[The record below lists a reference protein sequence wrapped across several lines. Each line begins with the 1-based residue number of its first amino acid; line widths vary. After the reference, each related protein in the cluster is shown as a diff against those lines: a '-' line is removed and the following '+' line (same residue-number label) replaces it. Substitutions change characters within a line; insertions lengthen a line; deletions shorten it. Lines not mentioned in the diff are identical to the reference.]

1 MLVRRLTVCSKNSV
15 QIAELFDQR
24 QFRMIEGPVVPP
36 GPGEIQVR
44 VRNVGICGSD
54 LHYYQDGMIG
64 DVKILYPV
72 VLGHEPTGE
81 IVSAG
86 EGVSGVSPGASVLV
100 EPAVYCY
107 HCEFCRSGRHNV
119 CEHIRFFSTPPD
131 AGFFREFVNVPAHNV
146 LPLPE
151 GVDEK
156 TATLFEPLAVVL
168 HSLELGQPRIGETA
182 AVFGGGPIGLLTVAA
197 LRSSGA
203 GRIWC
208 IEPRPERR
216 DLAQLMGADAVID
229 PRACDPVK
237 QILADTGKRGVDL
250 SLDCA
255 TKENTIQQSMDVVRN
270 AGRVVIT
277 GIPSEYH
284 TTLNMHVLRRKEAV
298 VYNVRR
304 SNHETEAAVEMLKAA
319 PHRFAP
325 IVTHSMPLDL
335 VGRAFDMLESGE
347 GCPAKIVIRV

>member
-1 MLVRRLTVCSKNSV
+1 VK
-15 QIAELFDQR
+15 IAELQSQR
-24 QFRMIEGPVVPP
+24 SFRLIEGPVRSP

-44 VRNVGICGSD
+44 VTHVGICGSD

-72 VLGHEPTGE
+72 VLGHEPVGE

-86 EGVSGVSPGASVLV
+86 EGVTGITAGAKALL

-107 HCEFCRSGRHNV
+107 HCEWCLGGLHNN

-131 AGFFREFVNVPAHNV
+131 PGFFREYVNLPAHNV
-146 LPLPE
+146 LPLPA
-151 GVDEK
+151 GMDEK

-168 HSLELGQPRIGETA
+168 HSLRLAPIQLGDTVAI
-182 AVFGGGPIGLLTVAA
+182 FGGGPIGLLTVAA
-197 LRSSGA
+197 ARTAGA

-208 IEPRPERR
+208 VEPRKERR
-216 DLAQLMGADAVID
+216 ELARLMGADEALDPHAV
-229 PRACDPVK
+229 DPVK
-237 QILADTGKRGVDL
+237 QILSDTGKRGVDI

-255 TKENTIQQSMDVVRN
+255 TKENTIAQAIEAVRN

-284 TTLNMHVLRRKEAV
+284 TAVNFHVLRRKEAV
-298 VYNVRR
+298 LYNVRR
-304 SNHETEAAVEMLKAA
+304 SNHETDVAVEMLKAA
-319 PHRFAP
+319 PGRFAP
-325 IVTHSMPLDL
+325 LVTHFLPLDS
-335 VGRAFDMLESGE
+335 VGSAFEMLESGA
-347 GCPAKIVIRV
+347 GGPGKVVIGI